1 MREEAGKLLAAC
13 SRAEQALEAAKTLLT
28 SNARILALLSQ
39 LQQIRKDQIF
49 EEVRRNSGE
58 LEILAESQNQ

>member
-1 MREEAGKLLAAC
+1 MWEGAGKLLAAC
-13 SRAEQALEAAKTLLT
+13 SRVEQALEAAKTLLT

-39 LQQIRKDQIF
+39 LQQIREDQIF